1 MVMNVSRR
9 IRSADKLDEAGVVIA
24 VIAITCII
32 IIFITIIIIIV
43 DPSGRAQHE
52 TLHG

>member
-9 IRSADKLDEAGVVIA
+9 ICSVDKLDEAGVVIA

-32 IIFITIIIIIV
+32 IFIIIIIIIV